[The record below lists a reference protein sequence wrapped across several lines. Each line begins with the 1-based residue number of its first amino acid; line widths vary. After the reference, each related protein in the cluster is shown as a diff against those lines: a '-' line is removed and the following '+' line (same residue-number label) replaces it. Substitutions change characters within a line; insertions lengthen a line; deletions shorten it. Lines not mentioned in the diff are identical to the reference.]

1 MEDSHE
7 VSMPHAAL
15 WVVQLEA
22 QLRSI
27 QITLE
32 FQCRTRLCGWCSVG
46 ERRTRTIHRHC
57 FNAARGFV
65 GGAAPLETATKAVT
79 FMFQCRTRLCG
90 WCSALAREILTGE
103 VVGFN
108 AARGFVGGAAREDFQ
123 NGTLSL
129 CFNAARGFVG
139 GAAKKNDM
147 LVERILCFNAARGFV
162 GGAAC
167 HPRCILSFRR
177 GFNAARG
184 FVGGAASKIG
194 FFPAAFCVSMP
205 HAALWVVQ
213 PRRSQL
219 FSP

>member
-1 MEDSHE
+1 M
-7 VSMPHAAL
+7 
-15 WVVQLEA
+15 
-22 QLRSI
+22 
-27 QITLE
+27 
-32 FQCRTRLCGWCSVG
+32 
-46 ERRTRTIHRHC
+46 
-57 FNAARGFV
+57 
-65 GGAAPLETATKAVT
+65 
-79 FMFQCRTRLCG
+79 
-90 WCSALAREILTGE
+90 
-103 VVGFN
+103 GFN

-213 PRRSQL
+213 RDAEWENQATSGFQCRTRLCGWCSLVALSSFPPRGKKHFWKVSGNSRVL
-219 FSP
+219 TENM